1 MLKHLYIQNFTLIDC
16 LDIDFQTGFSVITGE
31 TGAGKSIILGAI
43 GMLLGNRADSK
54 SVKLPLDK
62 QDDKPVKCTIEAHFD
77 LSRYDL
83 ESFFQSNDIDYDAT
97 DTIIRRELL
106 STGKSRAFINDEPVS
121 LQTMKR
127 LGEQL
132 IDVHS
137 QHQNLLLQK
146 DNFQLNVVDI
156 IANDKGALDDYAQSY
171 HSLVSKQ
178 NELERLRQQIEKD
191 TENRAFL
198 EFQYNELTQAQLV
211 EGMQE
216 QLEQESETLSHAED
230 IKTALYQSNQWLSD
244 DENGIVPQLK
254 RTSDTLQQIVDVY
267 PQVKELAE
275 RLNSAYVEIDDIAS
289 EVSGDVDN
297 IDFDPTTLDAINSK
311 LDQIYALEQKFHINT
326 IAELL
331 QLQEQLQE
339 QLAHIENSDEALN
352 EIQQEVNRLQEV
364 STKKAHHLTELR
376 KKAAVVVEKEM
387 KDYLVPLGIP
397 NVQFRVDVTPKELAV
412 DGADKVQFMF
422 SANRS
427 TQLQPVSQVASGG
440 EIARVML
447 SLKAM
452 ISGAIKLPTIIFDEI
467 DTGVSGKIAE
477 KMALIMQTMGNNG
490 RQVISITHLP
500 QIAAMGRQHY
510 KVEKIETEQGTQSH
524 MSLLSDEERVE
535 EIAKMLSGENITDA
549 ALNNARELLGV
560 PEN

>member
-1 MLKHLYIQNFTLIDC
+1 MLKHLYIQNFTLIDL
-16 LDIDFQTGFSVITGE
+16 LDIDFESGFSVITGE

-54 SVKLPLDK
+54 FVKLPLDH
-62 QDDKPVKCTIEAHFD
+62 QDNRPVKCTIEAHFD
-77 LSRYDL
+77 LSRYDM

-106 STGKSRAFINDEPVS
+106 STGKSRAFINDQPVS
-121 LQTMKR
+121 LQVMKR

-156 IANDKGALDDYAQSY
+156 IAKDKEALADYAQSY
-171 HSLVSKQ
+171 HLLVAKQ
-178 NELERLRQQIEKD
+178 QELEQLKLQIEKD

-198 EFQYNELTQAQLV
+198 EFQYNELSQAQLQ

-216 QLEQESETLSHAED
+216 QLEQEGETLSHAED
-230 IKTALYQSNQWLSD
+230 IKTALYQSNQWLND
-244 DENGIVPQLK
+244 DDNGVVPQLK
-254 RTSDTLQQIVDVY
+254 RTADTLQQISDVY
-267 PQVKELAE
+267 PQVRELAE
-275 RLNSAYVEIDDIAS
+275 RLNTAYVEIDDIAS
-289 EVSGDVDN
+289 EVNGDVDSV
-297 IDFDPTTLDAINSK
+297 DFDSTTLDAINSK
-311 LDQIYALEQKFHINT
+311 LDQIYALEQKFHVNT
-326 IAELL
+326 ITELL

-339 QLAHIENSDEALN
+339 QLAHIENSDEALD
-352 EIQQEVNRLQEV
+352 EIQQEVNRLKTICTE
-364 STKKAHHLTELR
+364 KARQLTEQR
-376 KKAAVVVEKEM
+376 AKAAVVVEKEM

-397 NVQFRVDVTPKELAV
+397 NVQFRVDISPKDLSA
-412 DGADKVQFMF
+412 DGVDKVQFLF

-427 TQLQPVSQVASGG
+427 TALQPVSQVASGG

-477 KMALIMQTMGNNG
+477 KMAYIMQSMGNNG

-500 QIAAMGRQHY
+500 QIAALGRQHY

-524 MSLLSDEERVE
+524 MSLLSDDERVE
-535 EIAKMLSGENITDA
+535 EIAKMLSGENITEA
-549 ALNNARELLGV
+549 ALNNARELLALSV
-560 PEN
+560 K

>member
-1 MLKHLYIQNFTLIDC
+1 MLKHLYIQNFTLIDR
-16 LDIDFQTGFSVITGE
+16 LDIDFQSGFSVITGE

-62 QDDKPVKCTIEAHFD
+62 QDEKPVKCTIEAHFD

-156 IANDKGALDDYAQSY
+156 IANDKGALDDYVESY
-171 HSLVSKQ
+171 HSLVNKQ

-198 EFQYNELTQAQLV
+198 EFQYNELSQAQLV

-216 QLEQESETLSHAED
+216 QLEQKSETLSHAED

-244 DENGIVPQLK
+244 DEKGIVPQLK
-254 RTSDTLQQIVDVY
+254 RASDALQQIADVY
-267 PQVKELAE
+267 PQVKELTE

-311 LDQIYALEQKFHINT
+311 LDQIYALEQKFHVNSIS
-326 IAELL
+326 ELL

-352 EIQQEVNRLQEV
+352 EIQQEVNQLQAIC
-364 STKKAHHLTELR
+364 TKKAHLLTELR
-376 KKAAVVVEKEM
+376 EKAAVIVEKEM

-397 NVQFRVDVTPKELAV
+397 NVQFRVDITSKDLAI
-412 DGADKVQFMF
+412 DGADKVQFLF

-447 SLKAM
+447 SIKAM

-477 KMALIMQTMGNNG
+477 KMAYIMQTMGNNG

-524 MSLLSDEERVE
+524 MSLLSEKERVE
-535 EIAKMLSGENITDA
+535 EIAKMLSGENITEA
-549 ALNNARELLGV
+549 ALNNARELLGLPV
-560 PEN
+560 N

>member
-1 MLKHLYIQNFTLIDC
+1 MLKHLYIQNFTLIDI
-16 LDIDFQTGFSVITGE
+16 LDIDFESGFSVITGE

-54 SVKLPLDK
+54 FVKLPLDH
-62 QDDKPVKCTIEAHFD
+62 QDNRPVKCTIEAHFD
-77 LSRYDL
+77 LSRYDM

-106 STGKSRAFINDEPVS
+106 STGKSRAFINDQPVS
-121 LQTMKR
+121 LQVMKR

-156 IANDKGALDDYAQSY
+156 IAKDKEALADYAQSY
-171 HSLVSKQ
+171 HLLVAKQ
-178 NELERLRQQIEKD
+178 QELEQLKLQIEKD

-198 EFQYNELTQAQLV
+198 EFQYNELSQAQLQ

-216 QLEQESETLSHAED
+216 QLEQEGETLSHAED
-230 IKTALYQSNQWLSD
+230 IKTALYQSNQWLND
-244 DENGIVPQLK
+244 DDNGVVPQLK
-254 RTSDTLQQIVDVY
+254 RTADTLQQISDVY
-267 PQVKELAE
+267 PQVRELAE
-275 RLNSAYVEIDDIAS
+275 RLNTAYVEIDDIAS

-297 IDFDPTTLDAINSK
+297 VDFDPTTLDAINSK
-311 LDQIYALEQKFHINT
+311 LDQIYALEQKFHVNT
-326 IAELL
+326 ITELL
-331 QLQEQLQE
+331 HLQEQLQE
-339 QLAHIENSDEALN
+339 QLAHIENSDEALD
-352 EIQQEVNRLQEV
+352 EIQQDVNRLKTICTE
-364 STKKAHHLTELR
+364 KARQLTEQR
-376 KKAAVVVEKEM
+376 AKAAVVVEKEM

-397 NVQFRVDVTPKELAV
+397 NVQFRVDISPKELSV
-412 DGADKVQFMF
+412 DGADKVQFLF

-427 TQLQPVSQVASGG
+427 TALQPVSQVASGG

-477 KMALIMQTMGNNG
+477 KMAYIMQSMGNNG

-500 QIAAMGRQHY
+500 QIAALGRQHY

-524 MSLLSDEERVE
+524 MSLLSDDERVE
-535 EIAKMLSGENITDA
+535 EIAKMLSGENITEA
-549 ALNNARELLGV
+549 ALNNARELLALSAK
-560 PEN
+560 

>member
-1 MLKHLYIQNFTLIDC
+1 MLKHLYIQNFTLIDR
-16 LDIDFQTGFSVITGE
+16 LDIDFQSGFSVITGE

-156 IANDKGALDDYAQSY
+156 IANDKGALDDYVESY
-171 HSLVSKQ
+171 HSLVNKQ

-198 EFQYNELTQAQLV
+198 EFQYNELSQAQLV

-244 DENGIVPQLK
+244 DEKGIVPQLK
-254 RTSDTLQQIVDVY
+254 RASDALQQIADVY
-267 PQVKELAE
+267 PQVKELTE

-311 LDQIYALEQKFHINT
+311 LDLIYALEQKFHVNSIS
-326 IAELL
+326 ELL

-352 EIQQEVNRLQEV
+352 EIQQEVNQLQAIC
-364 STKKAHHLTELR
+364 TKKAHLLTELR
-376 KKAAVVVEKEM
+376 EKAAVIVEKEM

-397 NVQFRVDVTPKELAV
+397 NVQFRVDITPKDLAI
-412 DGADKVQFMF
+412 DGADKVQFLF

-477 KMALIMQTMGNNG
+477 KMAYIMQTMGNNG

-524 MSLLSDEERVE
+524 MSLLSDKERVE
-535 EIAKMLSGENITDA
+535 EIAKMLSGENITEA
-549 ALNNARELLGV
+549 ALNNARELLGLPV
-560 PEN
+560 N

>member
-1 MLKHLYIQNFTLIDC
+1 MLKHLYIQNFTLIDR
-16 LDIDFQTGFSVITGE
+16 LDIDFQSGFSVITGE

-156 IANDKGALDDYAQSY
+156 IANDKEALDDYAKSY
-171 HSLVSKQ
+171 HSLVNKQ

-198 EFQYNELTQAQLV
+198 EFQYNELSQAQLV
-211 EGMQE
+211 DGMQE

-244 DENGIVPQLK
+244 DEKGIVPQLK
-254 RTSDTLQQIVDVY
+254 RASDALQQIVDVY
-267 PQVKELAE
+267 PQVKELTE

-297 IDFDPTTLDAINSK
+297 IDFDPSTLDAINSK
-311 LDQIYALEQKFHINT
+311 LDQIYALEQKFHVNT
-326 IAELL
+326 IADLL

-339 QLAHIENSDEALN
+339 QLAHIENSDEALS
-352 EIQQEVNRLQEV
+352 EIQQEVNQLQTV
-364 STKKAHHLTELR
+364 CTKKARHLTELR
-376 KKAAVVVEKEM
+376 EKAAVIVEKEM

-397 NVQFRVDVTPKELAV
+397 NVQFRVDVTPKDLAI
-412 DGADKVQFMF
+412 DGADKVQFLF

-477 KMALIMQTMGNNG
+477 KMAYIMQTMGNNG

-524 MSLLSDEERVE
+524 MSMLSDEERVE
-535 EIAKMLSGENITDA
+535 EIAKMLSGENITEA
-549 ALNNARELLGV
+549 ALNNARELLGF
-560 PEN
+560 PIN

>member
-156 IANDKGALDDYAQSY
+156 IANDKEALDDYAQSY

-311 LDQIYALEQKFHINT
+311 LDQIYALEQKFHVNT

>member
-1 MLKHLYIQNFTLIDC
+1 MLKHLYIQNFTLIDR
-16 LDIDFQTGFSVITGE
+16 LDIDFQSGFSVITGE

-156 IANDKGALDDYAQSY
+156 IANDKGALDDYVESY
-171 HSLVSKQ
+171 HSLVNKQ

-198 EFQYNELTQAQLV
+198 EFQYNELSQAQLV

-244 DENGIVPQLK
+244 DEKGIVPQLK
-254 RTSDTLQQIVDVY
+254 RASDALQQIADVY
-267 PQVKELAE
+267 PQVKELTE

-311 LDQIYALEQKFHINT
+311 LDLIYALEQKFHVNSIS
-326 IAELL
+326 ELL

-352 EIQQEVNRLQEV
+352 EIQQEVNQLQDIC
-364 STKKAHHLTELR
+364 TKKAHLLTELR
-376 KKAAVVVEKEM
+376 EKAAVIVEKEM

-397 NVQFRVDVTPKELAV
+397 NVQFRVDITPKDLAI
-412 DGADKVQFMF
+412 DGADKVQFLF

-477 KMALIMQTMGNNG
+477 KMAYIMQTMGNNG

-524 MSLLSDEERVE
+524 MSLLSDKERVE
-535 EIAKMLSGENITDA
+535 EIAKMLSGENITEA
-549 ALNNARELLGV
+549 ALNNARELLGLPV
-560 PEN
+560 N

>member
-156 IANDKGALDDYAQSY
+156 IANDKEALDDYAQSY

-311 LDQIYALEQKFHINT
+311 LDQIYALEQKFHVNT

-331 QLQEQLQE
+331 QLQEQLQD

>member
-1 MLKHLYIQNFTLIDC
+1 MLKHLYIQNFTLIDL
-16 LDIDFQTGFSVITGE
+16 LDIDFESGFSVITGE

-54 SVKLPLDK
+54 FVKLPLNH
-62 QDDKPVKCTIEAHFD
+62 QDNRPVKCTIEAHFD
-77 LSRYDL
+77 LSRYDM

-106 STGKSRAFINDEPVS
+106 STGKSRAFINDQPVS
-121 LQTMKR
+121 LQVMKR

-156 IANDKGALDDYAQSY
+156 IAKDKEALADYAQSY
-171 HSLVSKQ
+171 HLLVAKQ
-178 NELERLRQQIEKD
+178 QELEQLKLQIEKD

-198 EFQYNELTQAQLV
+198 EFQYNELSQAQLQ

-216 QLEQESETLSHAED
+216 QLEQEGETLSHAED
-230 IKTALYQSNQWLSD
+230 IKTALYQSNQWLND
-244 DENGIVPQLK
+244 DDNGVVPQLK
-254 RTSDTLQQIVDVY
+254 RTADTLQQISDVY
-267 PQVKELAE
+267 PQVRELAE
-275 RLNSAYVEIDDIAS
+275 RLNTAYVEIDDIAS
-289 EVSGDVDN
+289 EVSGDVDSV
-297 IDFDPTTLDAINSK
+297 DFDPTTLDAINSK
-311 LDQIYALEQKFHINT
+311 LDQIYALEQKFHVNT
-326 IAELL
+326 ITELL

-339 QLAHIENSDEALN
+339 QLAHIENSDEALD
-352 EIQQEVNRLQEV
+352 EIQQEVNRLKTICTE
-364 STKKAHHLTELR
+364 KARQLTEQR
-376 KKAAVVVEKEM
+376 AKAAVVVEKEM

-397 NVQFRVDVTPKELAV
+397 NVQFRVDISPKELSV
-412 DGADKVQFMF
+412 DGADKVQFLF

-427 TQLQPVSQVASGG
+427 TALQPVSQVASGG

-477 KMALIMQTMGNNG
+477 KMAYIMQSMGNNG

-500 QIAAMGRQHY
+500 QIAALGRQHY

-524 MSLLSDEERVE
+524 MSLLSDDERVE
-535 EIAKMLSGENITDA
+535 EIAKMLSGENITEA
-549 ALNNARELLGV
+549 ALNNARELLTLSTK
-560 PEN
+560 

>member
-156 IANDKGALDDYAQSY
+156 IANDKEALDDYAQSY

-311 LDQIYALEQKFHINT
+311 LDQIYALEQKFHVNT

-490 RQVISITHLP
+490 RQVLSITHLP
-500 QIAAMGRQHY
+500 QIAAMGRHHY

>member
-1 MLKHLYIQNFTLIDC
+1 MLKHLYIQNFTLIDR
-16 LDIDFQTGFSVITGE
+16 LDIDFQSGFSVITGE

-156 IANDKGALDDYAQSY
+156 IANDKGALDDYVESY
-171 HSLVSKQ
+171 HSLVNKQ

-198 EFQYNELTQAQLV
+198 EFQYNELSQAQLV

-244 DENGIVPQLK
+244 DEKGIVPQLK
-254 RTSDTLQQIVDVY
+254 RASDALQQIADVY
-267 PQVKELAE
+267 PQVKELTE

-297 IDFDPTTLDAINSK
+297 IDFNPTTLDAINSK
-311 LDQIYALEQKFHINT
+311 LDLIYALEQKFHVNSIS
-326 IAELL
+326 ELL

-352 EIQQEVNRLQEV
+352 EIQQEVNQLQDIC
-364 STKKAHHLTELR
+364 TKKAHLLTELR
-376 KKAAVVVEKEM
+376 EKAAVIVEKEM

-397 NVQFRVDVTPKELAV
+397 NVQFRVDITPKDLAI
-412 DGADKVQFMF
+412 DGADKVQFLF

-477 KMALIMQTMGNNG
+477 KMAYIMQTMGNNG

-524 MSLLSDEERVE
+524 MSLLSDKERVE
-535 EIAKMLSGENITDA
+535 EIAKMLSGENITEA
-549 ALNNARELLGV
+549 ALNNARELLGLPV
-560 PEN
+560 N

>member
-1 MLKHLYIQNFTLIDC
+1 MLKHLYIQNFTLIDR
-16 LDIDFQTGFSVITGE
+16 LDIDFQSGFSVITGE

-156 IANDKGALDDYAQSY
+156 IANDKGALDDYVESY
-171 HSLVSKQ
+171 HSLVNKQ

-198 EFQYNELTQAQLV
+198 EFQYNELSQAQLV

-244 DENGIVPQLK
+244 DEKGIVPQLK
-254 RTSDTLQQIVDVY
+254 RASDALQQIAEVY
-267 PQVKELAE
+267 PQVKELTE

-311 LDQIYALEQKFHINT
+311 LDLIYALEQKFHVNSIS
-326 IAELL
+326 ELL

-352 EIQQEVNRLQEV
+352 EIQQEVNQLQDIC
-364 STKKAHHLTELR
+364 TKKAHLLTELR
-376 KKAAVVVEKEM
+376 EKAAVIVEKEM

-397 NVQFRVDVTPKELAV
+397 NVQFRVDITPKDLAI
-412 DGADKVQFMF
+412 DGADKVQFLF

-477 KMALIMQTMGNNG
+477 KMAYIMQTMGNNG

-524 MSLLSDEERVE
+524 MSLLSDKERVE
-535 EIAKMLSGENITDA
+535 EIAKMLSGENITEA
-549 ALNNARELLGV
+549 ALNNARELLGLPV
-560 PEN
+560 N

>member
-1 MLKHLYIQNFTLIDC
+1 MLKHLYIQNFTLIDR
-16 LDIDFQTGFSVITGE
+16 LDIDFQSGFSVITGE

-54 SVKLPLDK
+54 AVKLPLDK

-156 IANDKGALDDYAQSY
+156 IANDKDVLDDYAESY
-171 HSLVSKQ
+171 HSLVNKQ
-178 NELERLRQQIEKD
+178 NELEHLRQQIEKD

-198 EFQYNELTQAQLV
+198 EFQFNELSQAQLAD
-211 EGMQE
+211 GMQE

-244 DENGIVPQLK
+244 DEKGIVPQLK
-254 RTSDTLQQIVDVY
+254 RASDALQQIVDVY
-267 PQVKELAE
+267 PQVKELTE

-311 LDQIYALEQKFHINT
+311 LDQIYALEQKFHVNT
-326 IAELL
+326 IADLL

-339 QLAHIENSDEALN
+339 QLAHIENSDEALS
-352 EIQQEVNRLQEV
+352 EIQQEVNQLQDV
-364 STKKAHHLTELR
+364 CTKKARHLTELR
-376 KKAAVVVEKEM
+376 EKAAVIVEKEM

-397 NVQFRVDVTPKELAV
+397 NVQFRVDVTPKDLAI
-412 DGADKVQFMF
+412 DGADKVQFLF

-477 KMALIMQTMGNNG
+477 KMAYIMQTMGNNG

-524 MSLLSDEERVE
+524 MSMLSDEERVE
-535 EIAKMLSGENITDA
+535 EIAKMLSGENITEA
-549 ALNNARELLGV
+549 ALNNARELLGFPV
-560 PEN
+560 N

>member
-1 MLKHLYIQNFTLIDC
+1 MLKHLYIQNFTLIDR
-16 LDIDFQTGFSVITGE
+16 LDIDFQSGFSVITGE

-156 IANDKGALDDYAQSY
+156 IANDKEALDDYAESY
-171 HSLVSKQ
+171 HSLVNKQ

-198 EFQYNELTQAQLV
+198 EFQYNELSQAQLV
-211 EGMQE
+211 DGMQE

-244 DENGIVPQLK
+244 DEKGIVPQLK
-254 RTSDTLQQIVDVY
+254 RASDALQQIVDVY
-267 PQVKELAE
+267 PQVKELTE

-297 IDFDPTTLDAINSK
+297 IDFDPSTLDAINSK
-311 LDQIYALEQKFHINT
+311 LDQIYALEQKFHVNT
-326 IAELL
+326 IADLL

-339 QLAHIENSDEALN
+339 QLAHIENSDEALS
-352 EIQQEVNRLQEV
+352 EIQQEVNQLQV
-364 STKKAHHLTELR
+364 VCTKKARHLTELR
-376 KKAAVVVEKEM
+376 EKAAVIVEKEM

-397 NVQFRVDVTPKELAV
+397 NVQFRVDVTPKDLAI
-412 DGADKVQFMF
+412 DGADKVQFLF

-477 KMALIMQTMGNNG
+477 KMAYIMQTMGNNG

-524 MSLLSDEERVE
+524 MSMLSDEERVE
-535 EIAKMLSGENITDA
+535 EIAKMLSGENITEA
-549 ALNNARELLGV
+549 ALNNARELLGF
-560 PEN
+560 PIN

>member
-1 MLKHLYIQNFTLIDC
+1 MLKHLYIQNFTLIDL
-16 LDIDFQTGFSVITGE
+16 LDIDFESGFSVITGE

-54 SVKLPLDK
+54 FVKLPLDH
-62 QDDKPVKCTIEAHFD
+62 QDNRPVKCTIEAHFD
-77 LSRYDL
+77 LSRYDM

-106 STGKSRAFINDEPVS
+106 STGKSRAFINDQPVS
-121 LQTMKR
+121 LQVMKR

-156 IANDKGALDDYAQSY
+156 IAKDKEALADYAQSY
-171 HSLVSKQ
+171 HLLVAKQ
-178 NELERLRQQIEKD
+178 QELEQLKLQIEKD

-198 EFQYNELTQAQLV
+198 EFQYNELSQAQLQ

-216 QLEQESETLSHAED
+216 QLEQEGETLSHAED
-230 IKTALYQSNQWLSD
+230 IKTALYQSNQWLND
-244 DENGIVPQLK
+244 DDNGVVPQLK
-254 RTSDTLQQIVDVY
+254 RTADTLQQISDVY
-267 PQVKELAE
+267 PQVRELAE
-275 RLNSAYVEIDDIAS
+275 RLNTAYVEIDDIAS
-289 EVSGDVDN
+289 EVSGDVDSV
-297 IDFDPTTLDAINSK
+297 DFDPTTLDAINSK
-311 LDQIYALEQKFHINT
+311 LDQIYALEQKFHVNT
-326 IAELL
+326 ITELL

-339 QLAHIENSDEALN
+339 QLAHIENSDEALD
-352 EIQQEVNRLQEV
+352 EIQQEVNRLKTFCTE
-364 STKKAHHLTELR
+364 KARQLTEQR
-376 KKAAVVVEKEM
+376 AKAAVVVEKEM

-397 NVQFRVDVTPKELAV
+397 NVQFRVDISPKELSV
-412 DGADKVQFMF
+412 DGADKVQFLF

-427 TQLQPVSQVASGG
+427 TALQPVSQVASGG

-477 KMALIMQTMGNNG
+477 KMAYIMQSMGNNG

-500 QIAAMGRQHY
+500 QIAALGRQHY

-524 MSLLSDEERVE
+524 MSLLSDDERVE
-535 EIAKMLSGENITDA
+535 EIAKMLSGENITEA
-549 ALNNARELLGV
+549 ALNNARELLTLSTK
-560 PEN
+560 

>member
-1 MLKHLYIQNFTLIDC
+1 MLKHLYIQNFTLIDR
-16 LDIDFQTGFSVITGE
+16 LDIDFQSGFSVITGE

-156 IANDKGALDDYAQSY
+156 IANDKGALDDYVESY
-171 HSLVSKQ
+171 HSLVNKQ

-198 EFQYNELTQAQLV
+198 EFQYNELSQAQLV

-244 DENGIVPQLK
+244 DEKGIVPQLK
-254 RTSDTLQQIVDVY
+254 RASDALQQIADVY
-267 PQVKELAE
+267 PQVKELTE

-311 LDQIYALEQKFHINT
+311 LDQIYALEQKFHVNSIS
-326 IAELL
+326 ELL

-352 EIQQEVNRLQEV
+352 EIQQEVNQLQAIC
-364 STKKAHHLTELR
+364 TKKAHLLTELR
-376 KKAAVVVEKEM
+376 EKAAVIVEKEM

-397 NVQFRVDVTPKELAV
+397 NVQFRVDITPKDLAI
-412 DGADKVQFMF
+412 DGADKVQFLF

-477 KMALIMQTMGNNG
+477 KMAYIMQTMGNNG

-524 MSLLSDEERVE
+524 MSLLSDKERVE
-535 EIAKMLSGENITDA
+535 EIAKMLSGENITEA
-549 ALNNARELLGV
+549 ALNNARELLGFPV
-560 PEN
+560 N